1 MSHALAAVRHDGR
14 RPSVTPG
21 YERFYGNKP
30 WRGDR
35 LRLQRE
41 LQPMIT
47 DCLSPLRGL
56 SFFFNLI
63 LGLTP
68 QAKCM
73 SPLRGSPS

>member
-1 MSHALAAVRHDGR
+1 MSHALATVRHDGR

-21 YERFYGNKP
+21 YEVFSENQP

-41 LQPMIT
+41 LQPFTT

-56 SFFFNLI
+56 SFFL
-63 LGLTP
+63 
-68 QAKCM
+68 
-73 SPLRGSPS
+73 